1 MGRYFMK
8 ASRKLITFFF
18 GLFLLL
24 FAMPMTVKAD
34 ELPPTDGKEVVLT
47 DFEILDENVRLYE
60 FQSRFPL
67 YDIYEDMFSDIPVKG
82 IQYRICYT
90 VDGVEYE
97 SIGTIT
103 ETNDEDGVN
112 VDHPGITG
120 FYDGLNILI
129 SWKNY
134 STKEVDGETCY
145 VVNTESNALVCKC
158 GDKIV
163 EVPVKFNE
171 PSPVKEIEI
180 MENPWENGIYG
191 YKYSDTILQG
201 KFDGLKVK
209 IVYLD
214 GREAEV
220 VECSEDGI
228 SNYNV
233 KSEYIF
239 SISEEASGDGIPG
252 EDFLS
257 STITVSYMGVNKSF
271 EVSLLQNP
279 VKKMELVKKPK
290 KMICDSI
297 DDSADLYGAKIRIT
311 YHDGTKETINVKT
324 HKSTIP
330 VKNKYNENMK
340 VLTFTGSVRV
350 EYMGSTLFFDMP
362 IDISGFGKAKAITEN
377 KSKTEIIEASA
388 PTRWYS
394 LKAKKTGRYQIDFS
408 GKRINIKTDK
418 QKGLPYFMVYVFDA
432 DGYCKYKY
440 YSENATSEDNYGIIG
455 LTKGEKYYF
464 YVVVD
469 EMDFL
474 SGSGTVL
481 YKNEITSKVSYLG
494 ELVEQNITASNITK
508 KYSKDS
514 FSVDAKADSGAEL
527 TYSSS
532 NKKVATITKDGE
544 VTLKGL
550 GTTKITIEAPAKGI
564 YKAATKTITLKV
576 TKGDA
581 NINVKETSYTKALGS
596 KAFRLG
602 ATAETSLTY
611 KSSNTKVATVNEKG
625 KVTIKGCGKAT
636 ITITAGDEKYKKST
650 KKVTIQVTPKTAK
663 IKSARSKKAGQLTLT
678 WNKQKE
684 AKGYVIEYSTDK
696 DFKNSVKTVTIKKNG
711 TVAKTLTGLKK
722 KTTYYV
728 RVKAYV
734 EISGKKV
741 YGETSK
747 VKKVTTK

>member
-1 MGRYFMK
+1 MK
-8 ASRKLITFFF
+8 VSRKLITFFF
-18 GLFLLL
+18 SMFLLL
-24 FAMPMTVKAD
+24 FAMPMTTKAD
-34 ELPPTDGKEVVLT
+34 ELPPTSDGKEVVLT
-47 DFEILDENVRLYE
+47 DFEILDAKTTYYDFESKVR
-60 FQSRFPL
+60 R
-67 YDIYEDMFSDIPVKG
+67 YDFYEDMIGAIHVKG
-82 IQYRICYT
+82 IQYKLSYT
-90 VDGVEYE
+90 VGGVAYE
-97 SIGTIT
+97 SVGTI
-103 ETNDEDGVN
+103 ESDTNNEYG
-112 VDHPGITG
+112 HIPEQPGIVG
-120 FYDGLNILI
+120 AYDGLNIFV

-134 STKEVDGETCY
+134 TTKEIDGEECY
-145 VVNTESNALVCKC
+145 IVDLKGNALVCKC
-158 GDKIV
+158 ADKVVELPVKSGEPTPVEKIV
-163 EVPVKFNE
+163 IV
-171 PSPVKEIEI
+171 
-180 MENPWENGIYG
+180 ENPWEDGIYG
-191 YKYSDTILQG
+191 YKFLETIWND
-201 KFDGLKVK
+201 KYDGLKIK
-209 IVYLD
+209 ITYSD
-214 GREAEV
+214 GRDAEV
-220 VECSEDGI
+220 IDCSEEGI
-228 SNYNV
+228 SNFNKKNGYN
-233 KSEYIF
+233 F
-239 SISEEASGDGIPG
+239 NISQEPSGDGVPG
-252 EDFLS
+252 EDYTS
-257 STITVSYMGVNKSF
+257 TTITVFYMGVKETF
-271 EVSLLQNP
+271 EVALIQNP
-279 VKKMELVKKPK
+279 IKDMKLTKNPK
-290 KMICDSI
+290 KMTYGLV
-297 DDSADLYGAKIRIT
+297 DDLADIYGATLKII
-311 YHDGTKETINVKT
+311 YHDGTKETIKIKSHKT
-324 HKSTIP
+324 EIP
-330 VKNKYNENMK
+330 VKNKYNESIKLNYYRGGHLWIGYLGKNLHINMPTK
-340 VLTFTGSVRV
+340 LSDLGRS
-350 EYMGSTLFFDMP
+350 
-362 IDISGFGKAKAITEN
+362 KAITEG
-377 KSKTEIIEASA
+377 KSKIETLTAGS
-388 PTRWYS
+388 PTKLYA
-394 LKAKKTGRYQIDFS
+394 LTAKKTGRYQIDFS
-408 GKRINIKTDK
+408 GKRINIKTDE
-418 QKGLPYFMVYVFDA
+418 QKGSPYFTVYVLDA
-432 DGYCKYKY
+432 DGYCKYD
-440 YSENATSEDNYGIIG
+440 SEDATFEDNYGIIG

-474 SGSGTVL
+474 SGNGTSVL

-494 ELVEQNITASNITK
+494 DLVEQNITASNITK

-550 GTTKITIEAPAKGI
+550 GTTKITIKAPASGV

-611 KSSNTKVATVNEKG
+611 KSSNIKVVTVDKKG

-696 DFKNSVKTVTIKKNG
+696 NFKDSVKTVTIKKNG
-711 TVAKTLTGLKK
+711 TVTKTLTGLKK

-734 EISGKKV
+734 EISGKRV